1 MLYKKTYLVDESVG
15 NLFLVHG
22 LGEYSG
28 RYIDFIK
35 KLNNLKINVYTFDLP
50 GHGNSPGKKG
60 DIKSF
65 YEIYSFID
73 EFAPDDFILYG
84 HSLGGLISLRYGE
97 MDLKKPKKLI
107 LSSPAIGN
115 IAQKKLLLKIMSLFP
130 SLSFSNGISSDEIS
144 SDYKENNKY
153 IEDPMIHNKIT
164 IRTAKQ
170 MFDESER
177 ALKEIDKIDFPTL
190 LLYGEED
197 KIINVSEYEKIN
209 NKNIEIVNFKLG
221 KHELMN
227 CKYNSEKYFEKIKFF
242 ILKNSG

>member
-1 MLYKKTYLVDESVG
+1 MLYKKTYLVDDPVD

-35 KLNNLKINVYTFDLP
+35 KLNDLNINVYTFDLP

-73 EFAPDDFILYG
+73 EFAPDNFILYG
-84 HSLGGLISLRYGE
+84 HSLGGLTSARYSE

-107 LSSPAIGN
+107 LSSPALGN
-115 IAQKKLLLKIMSLFP
+115 IAQKKLLLKIMSIFP
-130 SLSFSNGISSDEIS
+130 SLSFSNGIPSNEIS
-144 SDYKENNKY
+144 SDDTENKKY
-153 IEDPMIHNKIT
+153 IEDPMIHDKIT
-164 IRTAKQ
+164 VRTAKQ
-170 MFDESER
+170 MFSEAGK
-177 ALKEIDKIDFPTL
+177 ALNEINKIDFPTL

-197 KIINVSEYEKIN
+197 KIINKFEYEKIN
-209 NKNIEIVNFKLG
+209 NDNIEIINFRLG

-227 CKYNSEKYFEKIKFF
+227 CKYNSEKYFEKIKDF
-242 ILKNSG
+242 II

>member
-1 MLYKKTYLVDESVG
+1 MLYKKTYLVDDPVS

-35 KLNNLKINVYTFDLP
+35 KLNDLNINVYTFDLP
-50 GHGNSPGKKG
+50 GHGNSPGKRG

-84 HSLGGLISLRYGE
+84 HSLGGLISARYSE
-97 MDLKKPKKLI
+97 MNLKKPKKLI
-107 LSSPAIGN
+107 LSSPALGD
-115 IAQKKLLLKIMSLFP
+115 IAQKKLLLTIMSVFP
-130 SLSFSNGISSDEIS
+130 SLSFSNGIPPKEIS
-144 SDYKENNKY
+144 SDDTENKKY
-153 IEDPMIHNKIT
+153 IEDPMIHDRIT
-164 IRTAKQ
+164 VRTAKQ
-170 MFDESER
+170 MFDEAEK
-177 ALKEIDKIDFPTL
+177 ALKEIKKIEIPTI

-197 KIINVSEYEKIN
+197 KIINKFEYEKIN
-209 NKNIEIVNFKLG
+209 NDKIKIFNFRLG

-227 CKYNSEKYFEKIKFF
+227 CKYNSDKYFEKIKDF
-242 ILKNSG
+242 II